1 MQRKVL
7 DYMDIETNRENTNYN
22 DNRSTQ
28 GDSRNEGGFRKFR
41 SFKIPVKVGEEYDVK
56 IEAMSKRG
64 DSGVAKIEGMVI
76 FVANTKEG
84 DQVRIKIKRVGMGY
98 AIADVVQQQQQQ
110 QQEQQQEQQEEK

>member
-1 MQRKVL
+1 
-7 DYMDIETNRENTNYN
+7 MDIETNRENTNRSN
-22 DNRSTQ
+22 DNS
-28 GDSRNEGGFRKFR
+28 SRDESGFRKFR

-84 DQVRIKIKRVGMGY
+84 DQVKIKIKRVGMGY
-98 AIADVVQQQQQQ
+98 AIADVVQQQ
-110 QQEQQQEQQEEK
+110 

>member
-1 MQRKVL
+1 
-7 DYMDIETNRENTNYN
+7 MDIETNRENI
-22 DNRSTQ
+22 DRS
-28 GDSRNEGGFRKFR
+28 NENNSKDESGFRKFR

-84 DQVRIKIKRVGMGY
+84 DQVKIKIKRVGMGY
-98 AIADVVQQQQQQ
+98 AIADVVEQQQQQQ
-110 QQEQQQEQQEEK
+110 

>member
-1 MQRKVL
+1 
-7 DYMDIETNRENTNYN
+7 MDIETNRENINN
-22 DNRSTQ
+22 SSNRSTENS
-28 GDSRNEGGFRKFR
+28 SRDESGFRKFR

-84 DQVRIKIKRVGMGY
+84 DEVKIKINRVGMGY
-98 AIADVVQQQQQQ
+98 AIADVVQQQ
-110 QQEQQQEQQEEK
+110 

>member
-1 MQRKVL
+1 
-7 DYMDIETNRENTNYN
+7 MDIETNRENTNTNRSN
-22 DNRSTQ
+22 DNS
-28 GDSRNEGGFRKFR
+28 SRDESGFRKFR

-84 DQVRIKIKRVGMGY
+84 DQVKIKIKRVGMGY
-98 AIADVVQQQQQQ
+98 AIADVVQQQ
-110 QQEQQQEQQEEK
+110 

>member
-1 MQRKVL
+1 
-7 DYMDIETNRENTNYN
+7 MDIETNRENI
-22 DNRSTQ
+22 DRS
-28 GDSRNEGGFRKFR
+28 NENNSKDESGFRKFR

-84 DQVRIKIKRVGMGY
+84 DQVKIKIKRVGMGY
-98 AIADVVQQQQQQ
+98 AIADVVEQQQQ
-110 QQEQQQEQQEEK
+110 

>member
-1 MQRKVL
+1 
-7 DYMDIETNRENTNYN
+7 MDIETNRENIN
-22 DNRSTQ
+22 DSKRSNQ
-28 GDSRNEGGFRKFR
+28 NNSRNESGFRRFR

-84 DQVRIKIKRVGMGY
+84 DQVKIKIKRVGMGY
-98 AIADVVQQQQQQ
+98 AIADVVQQE
-110 QQEQQQEQQEEK
+110 QQEQ